1 MIVSRAGANALFEFL
16 SLNKPTLLVPL
27 PKGASRGDQLL
38 NAAYAAKKGY
48 SMTLF
53 QEDITP
59 ERLVHDINE
68 LYENRDEFITRMKE
82 DSTLDG
88 TDEVLECIDE
98 ITGDNR

>member
-1 MIVSRAGANALFEFL
+1 M
-16 SLNKPTLLVPL
+16 PLL
-27 PKGASRGDQLL
+27 
-38 NAAYAAKKGY
+38 
-48 SMTLF
+48 

-68 LYENRDEFITRMKE
+68 LYENRDEFIARMKK